1 MGKIKFLFALF
12 IFCINCSYAQYSYN
26 DVQGIW
32 MMEESLSSNECT
44 ILNNNVFFV
53 FYKNH
58 YLIIP
63 TTDNDSVTLFRGED
77 KVVEYGFSDDCN
89 SPDSISSEGRFLVK
103 ITNSPNG
110 KVFYDTWCYFFVNKK
125 KILHY
130 SGAGFKYLEKLPIKA
145 QNKLFM
151 QSIND
156 HHNYAREFLEYDLC
170 CVKKDNCHLLD
181 NQGKKTDII
190 VPKLCVVIVRDV
202 SGNLLKVEY
211 EDSPGHVVYGYIQK
225 KDLIFVDE

>member
-32 MMEESLSSNECT
+32 MMEESLGYNECP
-44 ILNNNVFFV
+44 ILNDNVFFV

-63 TTDNDSVTLFRGED
+63 TADNDTVSLLREVEI
-77 KVVEYGFSDDCN
+77 VEYGFSDDCI
-89 SPDSISSEGRFLVK
+89 SPDSISSEGGFLVK
-103 ITNSPNG
+103 VTKLPNG
-110 KVFYDTWCYFFVNKK
+110 KVFHDAWCNFFVNKK

-130 SGAGFKYLEKLPIKA
+130 GGAGFIYLEKLPIKA
-145 QNKLFM
+145 QNKLFK

-211 EDSPGHVVYGYIQK
+211 EDSPGHVVYGYIKK